1 MISVE
6 DWALIRRLVAD
17 GVPQRQVA
25 RDLGIGRATVARAVA
40 SDGPPKYERPAVP
53 TSFTPFEP
61 LVRQL
66 LVTTPDMPATVIAER
81 VGWIGSITWFRE
93 HVRRLRPEHRPV
105 DPSDRLTWL
114 AGDAAQC
121 DLWFPPK
128 KIPLEDG
135 TTALLPVMVITCAHS
150 RFMVAKMIPT
160 RHTQDLLLAMWLLLQ
175 QLGRVPRRLI
185 WDNES
190 GIGRGK
196 RHAEGVGAFTGTLAT
211 TLQRLKPYDPESKG
225 IVERRN
231 GFFET
236 SFMPGR
242 DFASP
247 ADFDAQFTDWL
258 SKANARVVRTIKA
271 RPVDLLD
278 ADRAAML
285 PLPPVAPV
293 VGWVNRVRLGRDY
306 YVRVDSNDY
315 SVDPNVIGRF
325 VDVHA
330 DLSRVQVRHDGR
342 LVAAHDRVWARG
354 MTITDPAH
362 VAAAKVLRE
371 QFQLPRPA
379 ADPHQEVDRDLTRD
393 LADYDRAFGLID
405 GGLADGVAD
414 GLSDGEV
421 A

>member
-1 MISVE
+1 ME

-25 RDLGIGRATVARAVA
+25 RDLGIGRATVARALA
-40 SDGPPKYERPAVP
+40 SDRQPKYERPAVP

-61 LVRQL
+61 AVRQL
-66 LVTTPDMPATVIAER
+66 LATTPDMPATVIAER
-81 VGWIGSITWFRE
+81 VGWTGSITWFRDN
-93 HVRRLRPEHRPV
+93 VRQLRPEHRPA
-105 DPSDRLTWL
+105 DPSDRLIWL
-114 AGDAAQC
+114 PGDAAQC

-128 KIPLEDG
+128 KIRLEDG
-135 TTALLPVMVITCAHS
+135 SKTLLPVMVITAAHS

-160 RHTQDLLLAMWLLLQ
+160 RHTADLLLAMWLLLQ
-175 QLGRVPRRLI
+175 LLGRVPRRLI

-196 RHAEGVGAFTGTLAT
+196 RHAEGVGAFTGALAT
-211 TLQRLKPYDPESKG
+211 TLIRLKPYDPESKG
-225 IVERRN
+225 VVERRN

-242 DFASP
+242 DFTSP

-258 SKANARVVRTIKA
+258 TIANARVVRTIKA
-271 RPVDLLD
+271 RPIDRLD

-285 PLPPVAPV
+285 PLPPVPPA
-293 VGWVNRVRLGRDY
+293 VGWINRVRLGRDY

-315 SVDPNVIGRF
+315 SVDPAVIGRF
-325 VDVHA
+325 VDVTA
-330 DLSRVQVRHDGR
+330 DLARVQVRHEGR
-342 LVAAHDRVWARG
+342 LVAAHERVWARG
-354 MTITDPAH
+354 QVVTDPAH
-362 VAAAKVLRE
+362 VAAAKALRE

-379 ADPHQEVDRDLTRD
+379 PGHHDELARD
-393 LADYDRAFGLID
+393 LADYDRAFGLIT
-405 GGLADGVAD
+405 GGLT
-414 GLSDGEV
+414 DGEEV

>member
-1 MISVE
+1 ME

-25 RDLGIGRATVARAVA
+25 RDLGVGRSTVARALVA
-40 SDGPPKYERPAVP
+40 DGPPKYERPAVP
-53 TSFTPFEP
+53 TSFTAFEP
-61 LVRQL
+61 AVRQL
-66 LVTTPDMPATVIAER
+66 LLKTPDMPATVIAER
-81 VGWIGSITWFRE
+81 VGWTGSITWFRDN
-93 HVRRLRPEHRPV
+93 VRRLRPDHLPV

-114 AGDAAQC
+114 PGDAAQC

-135 TTALLPVMVITCAHS
+135 SQSLLPVMVITAAHS
-150 RFMVAKMIPT
+150 RFMVGKMVPT
-160 RHTQDLLLAMWLLLQ
+160 RHTQDLLLGMWMLLQ
-175 QLGRVPRRLI
+175 LLGRVPRRLI
-185 WDNES
+185 WDNET

-225 IVERRN
+225 VVERRN

-258 SKANARVVRTIKA
+258 TKANARVVRTIKT
-271 RPVDLLD
+271 RPIDLLD

-285 PLPPVAPV
+285 PLPPVAPA

-306 YVRVDSNDY
+306 YVRVDSSDY
-315 SVDPNVIGRF
+315 SVEPSVIGRF

-330 DLSRVQVRHDGR
+330 DLTRVEVRHEGR
-342 LVAAHDRVWARG
+342 LVAVHDRVWARG
-354 MTITDPAH
+354 MTITDPGH

-371 QFQLPRPA
+371 QFQRPRPA
-379 ADPHQEVDRDLTRD
+379 ADPDDGLVRD
-393 LADYDRAFGLID
+393 LADYDRAFGLIG
-405 GGLADGVAD
+405 GGLTAGTADD
-414 GLSDGEV
+414 EEV

>member
-1 MISVE
+1 VE

-25 RDLGIGRATVARAVA
+25 RDLGIGRSTVERALA
-40 SDGPPKYERPAVP
+40 SDRPPKYERAAVS
-53 TSFTPFEP
+53 TAFTPFEP

-66 LVTTPDMPATVIAER
+66 LITTPDMPATVVAER
-81 VGWIGSITWFRE
+81 VGWTGSITWFRDN
-93 HVRRLRPEHRPV
+93 VRRLRPEHQPV
-105 DPSDRLTWL
+105 DPADRLIWL
-114 AGDAAQC
+114 PGDAAQC
-121 DLWFPPK
+121 DLWFPPR
-128 KIPLEDG
+128 KISLEDG
-135 TTALLPVMVITCAHS
+135 SKTLLPVLVITAAHS
-150 RFMVAKMIPT
+150 RFMLARMIPT
-160 RHTQDLLLAMWLLLQ
+160 RHTQDLLLGMWELLQ
-175 QLGRVPRRLI
+175 QLGGVPRRLI

-196 RHAEGVGAFTGTLAT
+196 RHAEGVGAFAGTLAT
-211 TLQRLKPYDPESKG
+211 TLQRLKPNDPESKG
-225 IVERRN
+225 LVERRN

-242 DFASP
+242 EFESP
-247 ADFDAQFTDWL
+247 ADFDAQFADWL
-258 SKANARVVRTIKA
+258 SKANARIVRTVKT
-271 RPVDLLD
+271 RPVDRLE

-285 PLPPVAPV
+285 PLPPIAPAL
-293 VGWVNRVRLGRDY
+293 GWVNRVRLGRDY

-315 SVDPNVIGRF
+315 SVDPAVIGRF
-325 VDVHA
+325 VDVSA
-330 DLSRVQVRHDGR
+330 DLSRVEVRHKGR

-371 QFQLPRPA
+371 EYQQPRTA
-379 ADPHQEVDRDLTRD
+379 SDPHGELVRD

-405 GGLADGVAD
+405 GSVNEPIDALA
-414 GLSDGEV
+414 DGEV

>member
-1 MISVE
+1 VE

-25 RDLGIGRATVARAVA
+25 RDLGIGRSTVERALA
-40 SDGPPKYERPAVP
+40 SQRPPKYVRPAGP

-61 LVRQL
+61 RVRQL
-66 LVTTPDMPATVIAER
+66 LKGTPDMPATVIAER
-81 VGWIGSITWFRE
+81 VGWTGSITWFRDN
-93 HVRRLRPEHRPV
+93 VRRLRPEHRPV
-105 DPSDRLTWL
+105 DPSDRLIWL
-114 AGDAAQC
+114 PGDAAQC
-121 DLWFPPK
+121 DLWFPPR

-135 TTALLPVMVITCAHS
+135 SKTLLPVMVITAAHS
-150 RFMVAKMIPT
+150 RFMVGRMIPT
-160 RHTQDLLLAMWLLLQ
+160 RHTEDLLLGMWELLAE
-175 QLGRVPRRLI
+175 LGRVPRRLI
-185 WDNES
+185 WDNET

-196 RHAEGVGAFTGTLAT
+196 RHAEGVGAFAGTLAT

-242 DFASP
+242 DFRSP
-247 ADFDAQFTDWL
+247 ADFNIQFAEWL
-258 SKANARVVRTIKA
+258 TKANARIVRTIKA

-278 ADRAAML
+278 ADKAVML
-285 PLPPVAPV
+285 PLPPVAPA

-306 YVRVDSNDY
+306 YVRVDSSDY
-315 SVDPNVIGRF
+315 SVDPAVIGRF
-325 VDVHA
+325 VDVTA
-330 DLSRVQVRHDGR
+330 DLSRVEVRHEGR
-342 LVAAHDRVWARG
+342 LVAAHDRLWARG
-354 MTITDPAH
+354 MTITDPVH

-371 QFQLPRPA
+371 EFQRPRHPV
-379 ADPHQEVDRDLTRD
+379 DPDDVLVRD

-405 GGLADGVAD
+405 GGLTED
-414 GLSDGEV
+414 LTDGEV